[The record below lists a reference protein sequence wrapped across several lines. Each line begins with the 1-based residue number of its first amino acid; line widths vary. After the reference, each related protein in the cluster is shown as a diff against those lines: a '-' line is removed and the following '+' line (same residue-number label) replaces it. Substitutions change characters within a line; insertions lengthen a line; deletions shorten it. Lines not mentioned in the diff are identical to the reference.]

1 MSLLDLQKIIPMG
14 SVAGVYAFPVA
25 FAIVYQSPAPDSWNL
40 DMILSNIPIDDN
52 RTLLDIL
59 PPKTDRDVAKEKL
72 RTLIESIS
80 IRKI

>member
-1 MSLLDLQKIIPMG
+1 MG
-14 SVAGVYAFPVA
+14 SVAGCTHFPSHSPL
-25 FAIVYQSPAPDSWNL
+25 FTNPPAPDSWNL